1 MTSLSHSPKLPHQ
14 AACRARLLMSVVGVA
29 CGLLV
34 SGIAR
39 ASDADEQYRQ
49 GLYQRE
55 TGQPYSA
62 IETLDSILASNPGLN
77 RVRLELAVAY
87 YRTLNY
93 AKARAHAQQ
102 VLDDPKTPE
111 AVRLS
116 VLSFLKQVELEQRTA
131 AAEQNKIEPAVSV
144 GLFADSNVNAGPD
157 TALLGN
163 GLVLTDNS
171 LAKSDWGYLAQASLT
186 HSWRSQSPLR
196 VGENTARY
204 GWTTQASAYQKTYKR
219 RGEYDLG
226 VLTVATGPTLMIDKL
241 GRANINMQA
250 DHLTLGGEYLGTFS
264 SLSPSVTGRIGRDGE
279 LTLDAQWMYR
289 NFKRAVDDGRNGHQ
303 QAIGLSYGHLFM
315 SGRLALQG
323 GYKTIRE
330 DAVADRFSNRG
341 DEVFVGGRYRA
352 WAGGDLFARS
362 SWRVSDHDGVEPTF
376 DVARHELEQRF
387 ELGASHQ
394 FQAGFLEKWLFAT
407 TLTRVTNK
415 ANLSLYAYTRDTV
428 FFTLGRTF

>member
-1 MTSLSHSPKLPHQ
+1 MAVSGPFGSS
-14 AACRARLLMSVVGVA
+14 RVVKRGAQLVVSAVGLA

-34 SGIAR
+34 SGVAG
-39 ASDADEQYRQ
+39 AADVDEQYRQ

-62 IETLDSILASNPGLN
+62 IETLDSVLAANPGLN

-93 AKARAHAQQ
+93 AKAQEHAQR

-116 VLSFLKQVELEQRTA
+116 VLSFLKQIELEQRAATA
-131 AAEQNKIEPAVSV
+131 ERNKLEPAVSV

-163 GLVLTDNS
+163 GLVLNDSS

-186 HSWRSQSPLR
+186 HTWQSQSPVR
-196 VGENTARY
+196 MGENTARY
-204 GWTTQASAYQKTYKR
+204 GWTTQFSGYQKTYKR
-219 RGEYDLG
+219 YGEFDLG
-226 VLTVATGPTLMIDKL
+226 VLSVATGPTLVIDKL
-241 GRANINMQA
+241 GRANLNMQA
-250 DHLTLGGEYLGTFS
+250 DYLTLGGEYLGTFS
-264 SLSPSVTGRIGRDGE
+264 SLSPSVTARVGRDGE

-289 NFKRAVDDGRNGHQ
+289 NFKREVDEGRNGHQ
-303 QAIGLSYGHLFM
+303 QAVGLSYGQLFL

-323 GYKTIRE
+323 GYKVTRE
-330 DAVADRFSNRG
+330 DAVDERFSNRG

-352 WAGGDLFARS
+352 WQGGDLFTRA
-362 SWRVSDHDGVEPTF
+362 SWRVSDFDGAEPTF
-376 DVARHELEQRF
+376 GVARHELEQRF
-387 ELGASHQ
+387 ELGASHR
-394 FQAGFLEKWLFAT
+394 FQSGFLEKWQFAT